1 MSRPPAARDKVL
13 AAFATIVAEQG
24 EQAATIEA
32 VAAHAGVSK
41 GGLLYHFG
49 SREALVEG
57 LVERL
62 LADGEEDIRAM
73 RAAPEGPVAYYL
85 STSAD
90 SPREL
95 NELYVAASR
104 ITQTGAE
111 TARRA
116 LAHVE
121 SAWLA
126 VLEETV
132 SDPRLAHLLAVV
144 GDGLYLHA
152 IRGDQAKAVDLWHTI
167 APVIASL
174 VEADRDDSGR
184 GATPPS
190 LSRS

>member
-1 MSRPPAARDKVL
+1 MSRPPVAREKVL
-13 AAFATIVAEQG
+13 SAFAAIVANEG
-24 EQAATIEA
+24 EQAATMEA
-32 VAAHAGVSK
+32 VAARAGVSK

-62 LADGEEDIRAM
+62 LADGEADVADM
-73 RAAPEGPVAYYL
+73 RAAPEGAVAYYL

-111 TARRA
+111 IARQA
-116 LAHVE
+116 LAHLE
-121 SAWLA
+121 AQWLRA
-126 VLEETV
+126 LEEAV
-132 SDPRLAHLLAVV
+132 GDDRLAQLLAVV

-152 IRGDQAKAVDLWHTI
+152 IRGDQRRAVELWHTI
-167 APVIASL
+167 APVVTSLLDAPSSGAS
-174 VEADRDDSGR
+174 A
-184 GATPPS
+184 
-190 LSRS
+190 